1 MPAQEGLVKISQ
13 GLYDTILPM
22 VKTQVESQI
31 KVRDLSN
38 AAVTI
43 APADFGS
50 WEAVRDTMLSE
61 AKDGLKARV
70 QVELAHAA
78 DGDSLEELKD
88 AFAAEERA
96 LEHSIDHDRHTF
108 SCALD
113 VSYNVRARARALPRA
128 RPAPAPAPAH
138 HPPSSRL
145 AVPQPLNWGSRE
157 VLFCSVVLVLFFLN
171 TVTFVFSRGPRR
183 F

>member
-1 MPAQEGLVKISQ
+1 MKISQ

-50 WEAVRDTMLSE
+50 WEAVRDCMLAE

-78 DGDSLEELKD
+78 DGDSLDELKD

-113 VSYNVRARARALPRA
+113 VSYN
-128 RPAPAPAPAH
+128 
-138 HPPSSRL
+138 
-145 AVPQPLNWGSRE
+145 
-157 VLFCSVVLVLFFLN
+157 FL
-171 TVTFVFSRGPRR
+171 SH
-183 F
+183 